1 MSATEEAVR
10 PREAGAAQQ
19 GGGAAAGARVL
30 LVDDQPIVAEAM
42 RRMLAKEPDLAYA
55 YCQDPTHALEEAAR
69 FRPTVIL
76 QDLVMPGVDGMVLLR
91 FFRGHP
97 ATRDVP
103 VIVMSSKE
111 DPRVKREA
119 FELGASD
126 YLVKIPDEIELVAR
140 IRAHSRSYLAQRQ
153 RDAAYRELRAL
164 HAELEAKNREL
175 ERLSSLD
182 GLTGIPNRRTFDRQL
197 SEEWGRAAREGRP
210 LGLILIDIDHFKGYN
225 DHYGHQGG
233 DEVLRRVAR
242 ALEEAVR
249 RPADRVA
256 RYGGEEFVVI
266 LPETDREGAATVAE
280 ALRRAV
286 GALGI
291 PHARNSAADHV
302 TISQGVAARVPRP
315 GEPPQQLVE
324 EADRALY
331 AAKRAGRNR
340 YVLAEG

>member
-1 MSATEEAVR
+1 MSTVAKEAVR
-10 PREAGAAQQ
+10 ARAT
-19 GGGAAAGARVL
+19 GGDDPAAGARVL

-55 YCQDPTHALEEAAR
+55 YCQDPTRALEEAAR
-69 FRPTVIL
+69 FGPTVIL

-91 FFRGHP
+91 FLRGHP

-111 DPRVKREA
+111 DPRIKREA

-182 GLTGIPNRRTFDRQL
+182 GLTGIPNRRTFDREL
-197 SEEWGRAAREGRP
+197 AEEWARATREGRP

-249 RPADRVA
+249 RPGDRVA

-266 LPETDREGAATVAE
+266 LPGTDREGAATVAE
-280 ALRRAV
+280 ALGRAV
-286 GALGI
+286 AALGI
-291 PHARNSAADHV
+291 PHARNSAAGHV

-315 GEPPQQLVE
+315 GEGPEQLVE

-331 AAKRAGRNR
+331 AAKRDGRNR